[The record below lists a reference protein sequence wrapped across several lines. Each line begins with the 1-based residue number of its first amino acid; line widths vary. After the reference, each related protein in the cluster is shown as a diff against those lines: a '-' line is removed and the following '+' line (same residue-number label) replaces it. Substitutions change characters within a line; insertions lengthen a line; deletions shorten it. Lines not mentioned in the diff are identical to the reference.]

1 MKKTIPTLSEATK
14 IVYRTHYSGTD
25 SAKNFL
31 TAMNHNIQAIGDLPV
46 NKITTPVINKMMDYL
61 LIKLKN
67 SRAVVN
73 TKRGYL
79 KIVLER
85 MIDDGHIKE
94 VKLPKRH
101 RVKKQ
106 KVEYLTQDME
116 EELLSY
122 IRDKSFGEDKEIY
135 HQAFYIIS
143 CLIDLGCRVSE
154 LLGLEKR
161 YVDFD
166 NNQINFN
173 ERKNDNAVAVPMTNR
188 VKEYMKLYCY
198 DKKDFDRVFNLSYDK
213 LNSIW
218 QEARRDLGYKDKKFY
233 TIHLCR
239 HTCAS
244 RLVQRGVPILLVKD
258 WLGHEDIKTTMIYAH
273 LLPKALHS
281 VVDVLNDSDNKS
293 QDIFTPDT
301 KKAIKYINSM
311 HSTKLFIDRRS

>member
-85 MIDDGHIKE
+85 MIDDGYIKE

-101 RVKKQ
+101 RVKKR
-106 KVEYLTQDME
+106 KVEYLTEDME
-116 EELLSY
+116 KELLSWLSMNREHREAKD
-122 IRDKSFGEDKEIY
+122 IVE
-135 HQAFYIIS
+135 

-173 ERKNDNAVAVPMTNR
+173 ERKNDSAVAVPMTKR
-188 VKEYMKLYCY
+188 VQSIMRSYCRQL
-198 DKKDFDRVFNLSYDK
+198 KDFDRVFNLNYDS
-213 LNSIW
+213 LNFIW

-233 TIHLCR
+233 TLHLCR

-244 RLVQRGVPILLVKD
+244 RLVQRGCQLLLVKD
-258 WLGHEDIKTTMIYAH
+258 WLGHDDIKTTMIYAH
-273 LLPKALHS
+273 LQPRALHS
-281 VVDVLNDSDNKS
+281 IVEVLN
-293 QDIFTPDT
+293 
-301 KKAIKYINSM
+301 
-311 HSTKLFIDRRS
+311 

>member
-85 MIDDGHIKE
+85 MIDDGYIKE

-101 RVKKQ
+101 RVKKR
-106 KVEYLTQDME
+106 KVEYLTEDME
-116 EELLSY
+116 KELLSWLSMNREHREAKD
-122 IRDKSFGEDKEIY
+122 IVE
-135 HQAFYIIS
+135 

-173 ERKNDNAVAVPMTNR
+173 ERKNDSAVAVPMTKR
-188 VKEYMKLYCY
+188 VQSIMRSYCREL
-198 DKKDFDRVFNLSYDK
+198 KDFDRVLNLSYDS
-213 LNSIW
+213 LNFIW

-233 TIHLCR
+233 TLHLCR

-244 RLVQRGVPILLVKD
+244 RLVQRGCQLLLVKD
-258 WLGHEDIKTTMIYAH
+258 WLGHDDIKTTMIYAH
-273 LLPKALHS
+273 LQPRALHS
-281 VVDVLNDSDNKS
+281 IVEVLN
-293 QDIFTPDT
+293 
-301 KKAIKYINSM
+301 
-311 HSTKLFIDRRS
+311 

>member
-1 MKKTIPTLSEATK
+1 MKKTIPTLSEATR
-14 IVYRTHYSGTD
+14 IVYKRQYNGTD

-31 TAMNHNIQAIGDLPV
+31 TAMNHNIQAIGDIRV
-46 NKITTPVINKMMDYL
+46 DKITTPVVNKMMDYL
-61 LIKLKN
+61 LLKLKN
-67 SRAVVN
+67 SKAVVN

-79 KIVLER
+79 KTVLDH
-85 MIDDGHIKE
+85 MIDDGYIDK
-94 VKLPKRH
+94 VRLPKRH
-101 RVKKQ
+101 RIKKQ
-106 KVEYLTQDME
+106 KVEYLTKDME
-116 EELLSY
+116 IELLDY
-122 IRDKSFGEDKEIY
+122 LLVNEHREAKDIVE
-135 HQAFYIIS
+135 

-233 TIHLCR
+233 TLHLCR

-244 RLVQRGVPILLVKD
+244 RLVQRGCQLLLVKD
-258 WLGHEDIKTTMIYAH
+258 WLGHDDIKTTMIYAH
-273 LLPKALHS
+273 LQPRALHS
-281 VVDVLNDSDNKS
+281 IVEVLN
-293 QDIFTPDT
+293 
-301 KKAIKYINSM
+301 
-311 HSTKLFIDRRS
+311 